1 MIQLQKLLN
10 QSTERGPFEKALHF
24 TNEGQNSQISRP
36 VMIYM
41 EELTHVHP
49 ILKRY
54 FQKKKSKMCP
64 SREDKGISASL
75 ETADK

>member
-1 MIQLQKLLN
+1 MIQLQKLSN
-10 QSTERGPFEKALHF
+10 QSAERGPFEKALHF
-24 TNEGQNSQISRP
+24 ISESQNSQISHP

-49 ILKRY
+49 ILKKC
-54 FQKKKSKMCP
+54 FQKKNSKMCP